1 MCRGEGATSSRSR
14 DTALQERLLDMDGVT
29 VRSEGEE
36 GLQSDQKLSW
46 TCEWNERGG
55 RFIL

>member
-1 MCRGEGATSSRSR
+1 
-14 DTALQERLLDMDGVT
+14 MDRVT

-36 GLQSDQKLSW
+36 GLQAIKNCRGRANGASG
-46 TCEWNERGG
+46 GG

>member
-14 DTALQERLLDMDGVT
+14 DTAQQERLLDMDRVT

-36 GLQSDQKLSW
+36 GLQAIKNCRGRANGASG
-46 TCEWNERGG
+46 GG